1 MIITSIEPTDNTY
14 KFVESCLD
22 AYEHSLDE
30 NYMYLIEEAEPN
42 QFEQIVQA
50 TNQYSNPFS
59 AVNAIDKINKATGD
73 EGMPSRYGTRQID
86 KVKAI
91 AFWNHK
97 NTKRFSKALP
107 ILTAGGAFIYDK
119 YKDKSKPIIAKKIA
133 ALRKLFYKYQKRLQG
148 SSPKEQNLIK
158 RICANILN
166 TINRLLKKISS

>member
-1 MIITSIEPTDNTY
+1 MIITSIEPTDNIY
-14 KFVESCLD
+14 IFVESCLY

-30 NYMYLIEEAEPN
+30 NYLYFIEEAEPD
-42 QFEQIVQA
+42 QFAQITQA
-50 TNQYSNPFS
+50 ANQYSNPFS
-59 AVNAIDKINKATGD
+59 ALNAIDQINKDTGD
-73 EGMPSRYGTRQID
+73 LGMPSRYGTRQID

-107 ILTAGGAFIYDK
+107 ILTAGGAVLYDK

-148 SSPKEQNLIK
+148 SSPKEQHLIK

-166 TINRLLKKISS
+166 TINKLLKKISS